1 MSFDA
6 DKKSQVRRTIQELVA
21 AVLERKRTPKKPDE
35 IVEGVSLTK
44 DLGIDSLD
52 ILQLSATVEKR
63 WGLKIPEAELRGMDD
78 LGGVLQAV
86 ERNWP
91 AGK

>member
-1 MSFDA
+1 MNQEQTA
-6 DKKSQVRRTIQELVA
+6 EVRRAVQQIIA
-21 AVLERKRTPKKPDE
+21 DVLERKRTPRKAEE
-35 IVEGVSLTK
+35 IVEGLSLTK

-52 ILQLSATVEKR
+52 ILQLSAVVEKR
-63 WGLKIPEAELRGMDD
+63 YGLKIPEAELRGMDD

-91 AGK
+91 PAK